1 MLTSE
6 PYWIPRDSTGYP
18 LLSLCRKVPDDWKP
32 TPEAAGLVLA
42 ANLRDLA
49 EGMEDEELTESLQPF
64 PQFADLL
71 VWVDDPQQ
79 IPGAVARTDGAYS
92 LLLKIDWSKSKV
104 ESLTEEQAA
113 ELGLP
118 VDQTFGDVLAMMS

>member
-1 MLTSE
+1 M
-6 PYWIPRDSTGYP
+6 
-18 LLSLCRKVPDDWKP
+18 
-32 TPEAAGLVLA
+32 
-42 ANLRDLA
+42 
-49 EGMEDEELTESLQPF
+49 
-64 PQFADLL
+64 
-71 VWVDDPQQ
+71 WVDDPQQ

-118 VDQTFGDVLAMMS
+118 VDQTFRDVLAMMS